1 MKVLSLTSRGVY
13 FTPQVQ
19 YKLKA
24 IACTYHVTLKSLVPA
39 LLWYI
44 AENNKRYASSSVLPG
59 PLKLKHVDI
68 SDDIFDRLKIQACQ
82 HHLPFSHYI
91 NIALLDTFDEPY
103 SDDTEERFV
112 KYFYEEI
119 IRKYQENLTNARQC
133 G

>member
-1 MKVLSLTSRGVY
+1 MKLSNSTSRGVY
-13 FTPQVQ
+13 LTPQVQ
-19 YKLKA
+19 FKLKE
-24 IACTYHVTLKSLVPA
+24 IACTYHVALKNLVPA

-44 AENNKRYASSSVLPG
+44 ATINKRYSDVSVPPG

-68 SDDIFDRLKIQACQ
+68 SDDVFDRLKIQACQ
-82 HHLPFSHYI
+82 HHLPLSHYI
-91 NIALLDTFDEPY
+91 NMALLDTFDEPY

-119 IRKYQENLTNARQC
+119 IRRYQDSLTNARQC